1 MSRTAGQVLGAEGEQ
16 AAEALLAREGYVI
29 LARNYRWPGGE
40 ADLVALDGLTVVV
53 IEVKTRCNEEFGTP
67 FEAVT
72 WRKRRRVSRTAQ
84 HFLLRHHLTDRDVRF
99 DVVGVW
105 VEDDHLRC
113 ELIRDAFEGVE

>member
-1 MSRTAGQVLGAEGEQ
+1 MASDGQKLGAAGER

-40 ADLVALDGLTVVV
+40 ADLVALDGLTVVF
-53 IEVKTRCNEEFGTP
+53 IEVKTRANDEHGTP

-72 WRKRRRVSRTAQ
+72 WRKRRRVTRTAQ
-84 HFLLRHHLTDRDVRF
+84 HFMLRHHLSDRAARF

-105 VEDDHLRC
+105 VDAGALRC
-113 ELIRDAFEGVE
+113 ELIRDAFEAAE